1 MKGLILL
8 VNGFEES
15 EAIITIDLLR
25 RANIEIDLVSLTN
38 SLTVTSSGNITVSC
52 DKLYSITKLEDYNF
66 LVIPGGKA
74 VFNYHLDSIVTKE
87 IVDYFMSKN
96 LVVAAICAAPMILG
110 KYGYLKE
117 ESGKLIPNIVIV
129 TKGNGNKE
137 LDNYEKLL
145 KLRDEI
151 VLLMGKAKD
160 ISRGYIIDQALE
172 LGWLK
177 FDENT
182 INTVGAYIYK

>member
-38 SLTVTSSGNITVSC
+38 SINVTSSGNITVAC
-52 DKLYSITKLEDYNF
+52 DKLYSFTNLDEYSF

-74 VFNYHLDSIVTKE
+74 VFNYHLDSLITKE
-87 IVDYFMSKN
+87 IVDHFMNKN

-110 KYGYLKE
+110 KYGYLKDKHFTCFPSCE
-117 ESGKLIPNIVIV
+117 EDHFGGIYEPDYGAVQDGLII
-129 TKGNGNKE
+129 T
-137 LDNYEKLL
+137 
-145 KLRDEI
+145 
-151 VLLMGKAKD
+151 GKACGTTFD
-160 ISRGYIIDQALE
+160 FAQTIIEAVL
-172 LGWLK
+172 
-177 FDENT
+177 NT
-182 INTVGAYIYK
+182 EIAEDVIKKVYY

>member
-52 DKLYSITKLEDYNF
+52 DKLYSITKLEEYNF

-110 KYGYLKE
+110 KYGYLKDKHFTCFPNCE
-117 ESGKLIPNIVIV
+117 EDHFGGIYEPEYGAVQDGNII
-129 TKGNGNKE
+129 T
-137 LDNYEKLL
+137 
-145 KLRDEI
+145 
-151 VLLMGKAKD
+151 GKACGTTFD
-160 ISRGYIIDQALE
+160 FAQTIIEAVL
-172 LGWLK
+172 
-177 FDENT
+177 NT
-182 INTVGAYIYK
+182 ETADDVINKVYY